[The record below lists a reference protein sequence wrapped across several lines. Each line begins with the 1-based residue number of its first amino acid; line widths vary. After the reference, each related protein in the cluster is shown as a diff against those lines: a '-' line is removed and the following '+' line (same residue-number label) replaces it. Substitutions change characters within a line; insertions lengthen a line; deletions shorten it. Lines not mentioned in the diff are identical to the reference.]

1 MRPGAETLGRGC
13 AYSRAR
19 YHLPRPNPPILM
31 KKLSSALLGLLCLA
45 PATHADVLNREWVPA
60 ASAWVAHVNF
70 EAFQTTA
77 FGRALA
83 KFTQSDEF
91 DIDGMSYAEFEA
103 EWGFDPIK
111 DLRSVT
117 VFDAHGDMEEAA
129 VLVVA
134 SPRVDNLFTRL
145 REEHPS
151 ERIDAGGLALEA
163 WGHGG
168 DRVLVHR
175 LSLSTGDR
183 LLILSSDQQQVT
195 SAVQVL
201 RGDEPNMLSVPES
214 AALRK
219 PTPGSFVY
227 VTATG
232 GFEKLSD
239 FEPASQLAEMARS
252 FMFELGESSG
262 RAFARLSVEARS
274 GSQADD
280 LAAVINGARAF
291 VGLAASQEDIPDE
304 VREMLRSLRVNTQG
318 TNVVVEIDFDA
329 HRLVELVHELAD
341 EHH

>member
-1 MRPGAETLGRGC
+1 
-13 AYSRAR
+13 
-19 YHLPRPNPPILM
+19 M
-31 KKLSSALLGLLCLA
+31 KKLTSALLGLFCLA

-70 EAFQTTA
+70 EAFHTTA

-83 KFTQSDEF
+83 RFTQSDEF
-91 DIDGMSYAEFEA
+91 DIDGMSYQEFEG
-103 EWGFDPIK
+103 EWGFDPLE

-129 VLVVA
+129 ILVVA
-134 SPRVDNLFTRL
+134 SPRVDNLFERL
-145 REEHPS
+145 RREHPS
-151 ERIDAGGLALEA
+151 ERIDADGLALEA
-163 WGHGG
+163 WGDGG

-175 LSLSTGDR
+175 LSLSNGDR
-183 LLILSSDQQQVT
+183 LLVLSPNRQQVT
-195 SAVQVL
+195 AAVRVL

-214 AALRK
+214 AAIQR

-232 GFEKLSD
+232 GFEKLGD

-274 GSQADD
+274 GEQADN
-280 LAAVINGARAF
+280 LAAVINGARGFMALA
-291 VGLAASQEDIPDE
+291 VGQEDIPDE
-304 VREMLRSLRVNTQG
+304 VRQMINSLRVNTQG
-318 TNVVVEIDFDA
+318 TNVMLELDFDA
-329 HRLVELVHELAD
+329 NRLVEMVHELAD